1 MDVRELRPFYT
12 RPTLGGSSKT
22 PTSTMFCG
30 PDIDDN
36 SDISKK
42 RRLKRFVKTKIGD
55 NVQFGFHNLTSKVEG
70 EVSMN
75 YGDEELVLG
84 NDEMTDTDGTDREE
98 APCNGDVVM
107 LSVDTSNVG
116 FSISNLL

>member
-1 MDVRELRPFYT
+1 
-12 RPTLGGSSKT
+12 
-22 PTSTMFCG
+22 
-30 PDIDDN
+30 
-36 SDISKK
+36 
-42 RRLKRFVKTKIGD
+42 
-55 NVQFGFHNLTSKVEG
+55 
-70 EVSMN
+70 MN

-116 FSISNLL
+116 IPCVVLRLRCQSMASP